1 MLPGGPDRSAGA
13 NFAWRGGS
21 GPRQFQAQCRVEP
34 GGHHGNKAGSLQS
47 PLCLALPLA
56 GPLGLLLGLIDE

>member
-1 MLPGGPDRSAGA
+1 MLPDGPDRSGGA
-13 NFAWRGGS
+13 NFAWVSGS

-34 GGHHGNKAGSLQS
+34 SSHHGNKARSLQS